1 MGVAAWLTMP
11 FLFVSA
17 VLGLT
22 GVAGLVSGAT
32 RDVGLSVAL
41 FGAAVAV
48 LVAGG
53 GMVAWRSRRQRLVL
67 RWGYPAAVLALGIGV
82 DGVRVPV
89 VAVVVVG
96 VPVLLFLVGQYVV
109 ERRRTAAAGDESF
122 ASSGY
127 GCR

>member
-1 MGVAAWLTMP
+1 MP

-32 RDVGLSVAL
+32 GDVGLSVAL

-53 GMVAWRSRRQRLVL
+53 GMVAWRSHRQRLVL
-67 RWGYPAAVLALGIGV
+67 RWGYPAAVLAVGIGV
-82 DGVRVPV
+82 HGVRVPV

-96 VPVLLFLVGQYVV
+96 VPVLVFLLGQYVV
-109 ERRRTAAAGDESF
+109 ERRRSTAATDKSF
-122 ASSGY
+122 ASSGC